1 MASEADVYS
10 HLTDLAFA
18 WFRSRH
24 LPTHHNADSLS
35 TMSRH
40 ASSLSMPFLYTF
52 SGMLIA
58 LVIWAALIVSGGAD
72 QDSVPTLLAAWL
84 FPDSVTG
91 WIFYGVLCVPCSWL
105 MYRLLRLWFH
115 GAG

>member
-1 MASEADVYS
+1 MASEADVYG

-24 LPTHHNADSLS
+24 LPTRHNADSLS
-35 TMSRH
+35 TMSRD

-58 LVIWAALIVSGGAD
+58 LVVWAALIVSGGAD
-72 QDSVPTLLAAWL
+72 QGSVLTLLAAWL
-84 FPDSVTG
+84 SPDSVTG
-91 WIFYGVLCVPCSWL
+91 WIFYIFLCVPCSWL
-105 MYRLLRLWFH
+105 MYRLLRLWFPD
-115 GAG
+115 AG